1 MSYISNYGEFIGIL
15 IWFLGGIDN
24 LLLSLMIFVTIECLT
39 SALCFLSLYQFS
51 IKSIVRW
58 IANKFTIF
66 LLIGIANTIDTFLI
80 QSGESLRTIALWFYI
95 SYECIIVLDNSKNLA
110 YLFQKNLLILYMEF
124 WRSLGTENMMIN
136 FSYRLHISKI
146 QPPIWLIIIGWLY
159 YGWAWCSPLPAE
171 SFHWR
176 WNIMQISA

>member
-80 QSGESLRTIALWFYI
+80 QSGESLRIIALWFYI
-95 SYECIIVLDNSKNLA
+95 SYECIIVLDNSKKLG
-110 YLFQKNLLILYMEF
+110 LPIPEKLVDFVHGIL
-124 WRSLGTENMMIN
+124 
-136 FSYRLHISKI
+136 K
-146 QPPIWLIIIGWLY
+146 
-159 YGWAWCSPLPAE
+159 E
-171 SFHWR
+171 SG
-176 WNIMQISA
+176 NGKYDD

>member
-95 SYECIIVLDNSKNLA
+95 SYECIIVLDNSKKLG
-110 YLFQKNLLILYMEF
+110 LPIPEKLVDFVHGILKE
-124 WRSLGTENMMIN
+124 SGTCFEI
-136 FSYRLHISKI
+136 FPLYII
-146 QPPIWLIIIGWLY
+146 QPPESECII
-159 YGWAWCSPLPAE
+159 
-171 SFHWR
+171 FHSGVYS
-176 WNIMQISA
+176 I